1 MRGCEHVCGTTY
13 SMHLCV
19 QDRLAACE
27 VGWCVY
33 VLPLQRWGEEPHGRG
48 TGSAVHATWRVGA
61 GQAVF
66 VDLRTNS
73 S

>member
-1 MRGCEHVCGTTY
+1 
-13 SMHLCV
+13 MHLCV
-19 QDRLAACE
+19 QDRLAARQ

-33 VLPLQRWGEEPHGRG
+33 VLPLQRWGEEPQGRG
-48 TGSAVHATWRVGA
+48 TGSAVHVTRRVGA

-66 VDLRTNS
+66 VDLRSNS